1 MNLEIICVPIITTC
15 VYWIINLLKYTLN
28 NNPKFKRFIPLT
40 AMILGVIFGVIFF
53 YGVPDI
59 IPTDNLVVAL
69 IIGGASGLSATGA
82 NQIIKQLNTTITNSN
97 HTDNCSHT

>member
-1 MNLEIICVPIITTC
+1 MNVEVICVPIITTC

-40 AMILGVIFGVIFF
+40 ALGLGIIFGGVFF
-53 YGVPDI
+53 FGIPEL
-59 IPTDNLVVAL
+59 IPTDNLIVAL

-82 NQIIKQLNTTITNSN
+82 NQIIKQLNNN
-97 HTDNCSHT
+97 HNCSET